1 MRAVRKPLGRD
12 HKNASLLR
20 LFSHAGLSLL
30 RRPFGLLLPRGGAL
44 RQHSFAMFGA
54 GPIRQRHLGVA
65 DPPRS
70 SFQNYMLRQPPMCC
84 KSLQRRFVANSL
96 LSAAAHL
103 RKRRKGPTSP
113 PTIQVGFIPGY
124 VGQKPE

>member
-65 DPPRS
+65 DPPGPLFRII
-70 SFQNYMLRQPPMCC
+70 CC
-84 KSLQRRFVANSL
+84 DNRRCVVS
-96 LSAAAHL
+96 
-103 RKRRKGPTSP
+103 RCKGGSWLTAC
-113 PTIQVGFIPGY
+113 
-124 VGQKPE
+124 